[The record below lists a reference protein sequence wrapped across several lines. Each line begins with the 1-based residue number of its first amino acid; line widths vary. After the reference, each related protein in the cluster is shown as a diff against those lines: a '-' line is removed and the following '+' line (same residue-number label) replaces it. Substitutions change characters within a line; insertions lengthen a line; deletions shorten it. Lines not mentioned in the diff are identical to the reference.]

1 MNKKMKL
8 RYRAALSLFLSMI
21 LLTMPAV
28 AFSMNG
34 NNAIEA
40 RAEEE
45 TESGTE
51 ENSVEQEIESGTE
64 ENSTG
69 QETESNTEEST
80 LEQETEGSTEESPGE
95 QTEGGTEEETEGGTV
110 SGNEIEPVCTCE
122 KKCGAYDYD
131 KDCEVCAADYKG
143 CAYKTPN
150 VVIGINSPGGWHN
163 ERTTVTFTVSD
174 AAHTGNFE
182 AAKIQAKVGQNGSW
196 TDVTEDKKLEISEN
210 CTVYVQVTDQKGNTY
225 ERNRAVRCFDT
236 TKPTLN
242 AAVSDGLLSI
252 QVHDTD
258 SGAKAVYVN
267 GYEFTELTNGTLN
280 IRLQQF
286 DAGYEYFTI
295 SAMDNAGNM
304 SEVYKTK
311 NPYYK
316 DPADERDE
324 NPAKQLPV
332 NAEATKPGNA
342 TGTVT
347 EHTKTDSEGN
357 TVSQTPQEQKKKA
370 MAEAD
375 AAEKAE
381 NGDKENKSD
390 SEKSEQGKEFYTIQT
405 ATDKVFYLIIDRDG
419 EEEMVY
425 FLTEITENDL
435 LNITS
440 DNSETLPKNS
450 AALES
455 AIPTEGGALPNN
467 NGEMPED
474 TEQAE
479 ENTEDAENTEDTEN
493 TEEPEPEE
501 KASEPDPMVS
511 YILMGA
517 LAIAFIGGAYY
528 FKVVRKKKED
538 FIEDED
544 EDEED
549 EGEYENEDEPE
560 DGSEDDF
567 FDDKEDE

>member
-45 TESGTE
+45 TESGAE
-51 ENSVEQEIESGTE
+51 ENPAGK
-64 ENSTG
+64 
-69 QETESNTEEST
+69 ETESGAEESAA
-80 LEQETEGSTEESPGE
+80 EQETKGSTEESPGE
-95 QTEGGTEEETEGGTV
+95 QTESGTEEETEGGTV
-110 SGNEIEPVCTCE
+110 SGNEVEPVCTCE

-131 KDCEVCAADYKG
+131 KDCEVCAADYKD
-143 CAYKTPN
+143 CEYKTPN
-150 VVIGINSPGGWHN
+150 VVININSPGGWHN
-163 ERTTVTFTVSD
+163 ERATVTFTVTD

-225 ERNRAVRCFDT
+225 ERSRTIKCFDT

-280 IRLQQF
+280 VRLQQF

-316 DPADERDE
+316 DPADESDE
-324 NPAKQLPV
+324 NPAEQLPV
-332 NAEATKPGNA
+332 NAEATKPGSA

-347 EHTKTDSEGN
+347 EHTKTDSDGN
-357 TVSQTPQEQKKKA
+357 TVSQTPQEQKKQA

-381 NGDKENKSD
+381 SGDKDTEN
-390 SEKSEQGKEFYTIQT
+390 EKSGQGKEFYTIQT
-405 ATDKVFYLIIDRDG
+405 ATDKVFYLIIDRNG
-419 EEEMVY
+419 EEELVY

-435 LNITS
+435 LNATS

-455 AIPTEGGALPNN
+455 AIPTEDGALPNN
-467 NGEMPED
+467 NGELPED
-474 TEQAE
+474 QEQAE
-479 ENTEDAENTEDTEN
+479 ENTEDDENAEDTES
-493 TEEPEPEE
+493 TEETEPEE
-501 KASEPDPMVS
+501 KASEPNPMVS

-567 FDDKEDE
+567 FEDKEEE